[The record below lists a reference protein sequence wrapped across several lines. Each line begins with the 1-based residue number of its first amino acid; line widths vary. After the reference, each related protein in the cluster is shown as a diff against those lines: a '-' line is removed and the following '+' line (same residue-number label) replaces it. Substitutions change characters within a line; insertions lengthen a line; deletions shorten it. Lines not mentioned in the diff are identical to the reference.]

1 MQLAA
6 DAGRDLSFGFIGLAY
21 LERILSESSRH
32 HVIIT
37 GTGRAGTT
45 FLLQLLMRLGMDTGY
60 TEESF
65 EIFTHSNA
73 GSEWDIARD
82 DAPYVVKSP
91 WLCDTLEDMIL
102 RHNVAI
108 DHAIIPVR
116 NLHDAAESRRAVVQR
131 VRAQAGDQLPG
142 GLMYTDVPEL
152 QEAVLAAKQMKL
164 LETLAKYDIK
174 HSLLYF
180 PKLALDSDYLLQKLS
195 AVFGPLDPLQ
205 FLDAF
210 NKTSRPGMIHRFTPD
225 ASSDDR
231 GEEAFEFA
239 KHI

>member
-1 MQLAA
+1 MWVK
-6 DAGRDLSFGFIGLAY
+6 
-21 LERILSESSRH
+21 SSRH

-65 EIFTHSNA
+65 EISLGSNA
-73 GSEWDIARD
+73 GSEWDIGRD
-82 DAPYVVKSP
+82 DAPYIVKSP
-91 WLCDTLEDMIL
+91 WLCDTLEEMIQQ
-102 RHNVAI
+102 HDIAI

-116 NLHDAAESRRAVVQR
+116 NLHDAAESRRAVVR
-131 VRAQAGDQLPG
+131 RAPPGTGHGLPG
-142 GLMYTDVPEL
+142 GLMYTDMADL

-180 PKLALDSDYLLQKLS
+180 PKLALDSDYLLQKLT
-195 AVFGPLDPLQ
+195 AVFGPLDPVE
-205 FLDAF
+205 FLNAF
-210 NKTSRPGMIHRFTPD
+210 NKTSRPGMIHNFTRD
-225 ASSDDR
+225 AKFHNFPRDAKSDVL
-231 GEEAFEFA
+231 EAEILAFA
-239 KHI
+239 KQA